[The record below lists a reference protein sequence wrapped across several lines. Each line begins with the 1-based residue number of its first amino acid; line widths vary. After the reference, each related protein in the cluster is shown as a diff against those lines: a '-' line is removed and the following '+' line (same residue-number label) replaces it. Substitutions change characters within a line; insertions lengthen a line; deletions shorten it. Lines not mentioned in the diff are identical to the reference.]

1 MRVWNRRLP
10 VLASAVG
17 FAALSLSAA
26 PISGTVN
33 ISGSVAV
40 GETFIDFQPPVGPP
54 NGAFVVSNTGNTGS
68 FAGLSN
74 TTGLILDLNDA
85 VEPPGQSFPTLKGFV
100 TFAAAPNISLDLTEI
115 DPGAFSSANC
125 FASPAAGQTCTPA
138 ATGNGFASPFNLT
151 NTSATT
157 STAAITVRG
166 NAVNT
171 ATGESSPFIGIFT
184 TQFTVPYQ
192 TLLAEVTTGQVATS
206 YSTTFAATTV
216 PEPMTPILLGSG
228 LIALGALRR
237 FRRK

>member
-1 MRVWNRRLP
+1 MKVWNMRLFG
-10 VLASAVG
+10 LAGAAG

-74 TTGLILDLNDA
+74 TAGTILDLSDTQ
-85 VEPPGQSFPTLKGFV
+85 EPPGQPFPTLKGFV
-100 TFAAAPNISLDLTEI
+100 TFAAAPNISLDLTAIE
-115 DPGAFSSANC
+115 PGSFSSANC
-125 FASPAAGQTCTPA
+125 FAAPAAGQTCTPA
-138 ATGNGFASPFNLT
+138 ASGNGFASPFDLT

-157 STAAITVRG
+157 STAAITVHG

-171 ATGESSPFIGIFT
+171 ATGESTPFIGIFT

-192 TLLAEVTTGQVATS
+192 TLLQEVATGEVATS
-206 YSTTFAATTV
+206 YSTTFSATTV

-228 LIALGALRR
+228 LIGLGIIRR
-237 FRRK
+237 RRR